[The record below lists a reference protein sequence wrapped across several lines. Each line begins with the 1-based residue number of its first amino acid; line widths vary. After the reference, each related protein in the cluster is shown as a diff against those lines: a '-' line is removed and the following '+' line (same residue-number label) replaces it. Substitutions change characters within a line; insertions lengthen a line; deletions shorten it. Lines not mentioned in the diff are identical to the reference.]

1 MEDAGAVWTANQPA
15 MTNRRDGG
23 GDGGGAE
30 KAKSKAAE
38 TETKNGLVE
47 RVNGPELVTSEP
59 KSGAQQKTAK
69 SSAKRGH
76 KANDLDFDRQD
87 TTKVQATPK
96 KKAKTTHETV
106 SEQQAEVTQLI
117 KKEY

>member
-15 MTNRRDGG
+15 TTNRRDGG
-23 GDGGGAE
+23 GDE

-38 TETKNGLVE
+38 TETKNGLVEE

-69 SSAKRGH
+69 SSTKRGH
-76 KANDLDFDRQD
+76 KANDLDVDRQD

-96 KKAKTTHETV
+96 KKAKTTHENI